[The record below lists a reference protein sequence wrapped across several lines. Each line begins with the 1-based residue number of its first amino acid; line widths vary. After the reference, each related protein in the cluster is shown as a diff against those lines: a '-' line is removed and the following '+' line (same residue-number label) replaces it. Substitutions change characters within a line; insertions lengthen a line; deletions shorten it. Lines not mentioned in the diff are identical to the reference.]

1 MALPYPEAGSVYS
14 YCFWKLEQVWKDWI
28 QTVDT
33 RPPAMTAAYNDII
46 VPTVD
51 TARYSFLLIVLVQH
65 QKHVLFGGPTGT
77 GKTVYIKNEL
87 SSTLDK
93 SLYRTIMMT
102 FSAQTNANQTQ
113 VLLLILSPF
122 QIQATH
128 H

>member
-1 MALPYPEAGSVYS
+1 MIIKPKFKMALPYPEAGSVYN

-77 GKTVYIKNEL
+77 GNLGLFMDTGTVSERATAR
-87 SSTLDK
+87 SK
-93 SLYRTIMMT
+93 SHGL
-102 FSAQTNANQTQ
+102 FW
-113 VLLLILSPF
+113 SPF
-122 QIQATH
+122 CLCCSIH
-128 H
+128 